1 MRTGRALGIPSVA
14 TLASLI
20 LSASGCVVSVDS
32 PVFTAREEKRFAVAG
47 TPDLTVAT
55 FDGAIEIRSWDLPE
69 VLVEIEKRAR
79 DEERAAAIAIK
90 AEQAGSR
97 IVVDVQRPSAVLP
110 SDGFR
115 FGGGG
120 LLGYTGSS
128 ARLTVSVPH
137 ECNLVARSGDGSI
150 TIERV
155 SGRIELHTADGTIR
169 ASDLQG
175 SLRAHTGD
183 GSMRLNDISG
193 RADVDTDDGGIQ
205 LTGTLAVVRARTGD
219 GSISVRAEPGT
230 TAAEPWEIRTGDGT
244 VTLEVPDALGAELDA
259 RTNDGSV
266 RVEGLAF
273 SMSGEHD
280 RRSARGPIGSGGHT
294 IRLRTGSGTIYVRRF

>member
-14 TLASLI
+14 ALAGLI
-20 LSASGCVVSVDS
+20 LSASGCVISVDS
-32 PVFTAREEKRFAVAG
+32 PVFSAREEKRFVVTG

-55 FDGAIEIRSWDLPE
+55 FDGAIEIRAWDRPE

-79 DEERAAAIAIK
+79 DEARAAAIAIK

-97 IVVDVQRPSAVLP
+97 IVVDVPRPPAVLP

-137 ECNLVARSGDGSI
+137 ECRLVARSGEGSI

-155 SGRIELHTADGTIR
+155 SGPVELHTADGTIR
-169 ASDLQG
+169 ATDLHG

-183 GSMRLNDISG
+183 GSMRLSDISG
-193 RADVDTDDGGIQ
+193 RADVDTDDGGIH
-205 LTGTLAVVRARTGD
+205 LTGTLAVIRARTGD
-219 GSISVRAEPGT
+219 GSVTVRAETGSA
-230 TAAEPWEIRTGDGT
+230 AAEPWEIRTGDGT
-244 VTLEVPDALGAELDA
+244 ITLEVPDTLGAELDA

-266 RVEGLAF
+266 RIEGLEF
-273 SMSGEHD
+273 STAGERD
-280 RRSARGPIGSGGHT
+280 RRSARGPIGSGGRT
-294 IRLRTGSGTIYVRRF
+294 IRLRTGSGTIHVRRF